1 MCRPQRWRVCRRVRG
16 RRLLT
21 RRRADTRGRPRPID
35 AVRSSRQDACRG
47 NGEGELSP
55 MLGDGL
61 SLAAVNGRSSCVV
74 SGPDVAIAELERR
87 LAERSI
93 ATKSLR
99 TSHAFHSAMMDPI
112 VDAFACVA
120 AGVSLAAEDPRRV
133 ERHWDL
139 AHCGRGDGSGVL
151 GETSPADRALRRRG
165 DPSGQSADC
174 VLLEVGPGR
183 TLASFATRPGTPSP
197 VTTLRQRDEAGDD
210 RAHLLKALG
219 SLWACGGRVPWQ
231 AVHQGKDRRRVIL
244 PTYPFARQR
253 FWIEPARPSP
263 MANVPV
269 PVAVETEPVHER
281 PELTVSYFAPSSD
294 SERELCSI
302 WQGLIGVDRVGTD
315 DDFSSS
321 AATRCS
327 RRNWSPRSASAWA
340 SNSH

>member
-1 MCRPQRWRVCRRVRG
+1 
-16 RRLLT
+16 
-21 RRRADTRGRPRPID
+21 
-35 AVRSSRQDACRG
+35 
-47 NGEGELSP
+47 

-219 SLWACGGRVPWQ
+219 SLWACGGRVPGRPSTRVRTV
-231 AVHQGKDRRRVIL
+231 AGLFCRPIRSHDSVSGSSRRVRHPWRMSL
-244 PTYPFARQR
+244 SLS
-253 FWIEPARPSP
+253 PSKRSRCT
-263 MANVPV
+263 ND
-269 PVAVETEPVHER
+269 
-281 PELTVSYFAPSSD
+281 PS
-294 SERELCSI
+294 
-302 WQGLIGVDRVGTD
+302 
-315 DDFSSS
+315 
-321 AATRCS
+321 
-327 RRNWSPRSASAWA
+327 
-340 SNSH
+340 

>member
-1 MCRPQRWRVCRRVRG
+1 
-16 RRLLT
+16 
-21 RRRADTRGRPRPID
+21 
-35 AVRSSRQDACRG
+35 
-47 NGEGELSP
+47 

-120 AGVSLAAEDPRRV
+120 AGVSLSPPKIPVVSNVTGTWLTAGEATDPAYWA
-133 ERHWDL
+133 RHL
-139 AHCGRGDGSGVL
+139 RQTVRF
-151 GETSPADRALRRRG
+151 ADAVTLL
-165 DPSGQSADC
+165 GQSADC

-210 RAHLLKALG
+210 RAHLLRRWARCGPAEDESPGRPSTRVRTVAGLFCRPIRSHDSVSG
-219 SLWACGGRVPWQ
+219 SSRRVRHPWRMSLSC
-231 AVHQGKDRRRVIL
+231 RRRNGAG
-244 PTYPFARQR
+244 AR
-253 FWIEPARPSP
+253 
-263 MANVPV
+263 
-269 PVAVETEPVHER
+269 TT
-281 PELTVSYFAPSSD
+281 ELTVSYFAPSSD

-327 RRNWSPRSASAWA
+327 RRNWSPGQQAPGRRT
-340 SNSH
+340 HTERRL

>member
-1 MCRPQRWRVCRRVRG
+1 
-16 RRLLT
+16 
-21 RRRADTRGRPRPID
+21 
-35 AVRSSRQDACRG
+35 
-47 NGEGELSP
+47 

-120 AGVSLAAEDPRRV
+120 AGVSLSPPKIPVVSNVTGTWLTAGEATDPAYWA
-133 ERHWDL
+133 RHL
-139 AHCGRGDGSGVL
+139 RQTVRF
-151 GETSPADRALRRRG
+151 ADAVTLL
-165 DPSGQSADC
+165 GQSADC

-315 DDFSSS
+315 DDFFQLGGNSLLATQLVAEVSKRLGVELTLNVVFETTTVAGLAKIVD
-321 AATRCS
+321 AAHGRGAVAVA
-327 RRNWSPRSASAWA
+327 SPEGPPDLKLRPC
-340 SNSH
+340 

>member
-1 MCRPQRWRVCRRVRG
+1 MALAKLLASWGIKPTACVGHSVGEFAAACVAGVFSLEDGLTLVADRARLMQSVPPG
-16 RRLLT
+16 RMLAVVMG
-21 RRRADTRGRPRPID
+21 RA
-35 AVRSSRQDACRG
+35 
-47 NGEGELSP
+47 NSP

-120 AGVSLAAEDPRRV
+120 AGVSLSPPKIPVVSNVTGTWLTAGEATDPAYWA
-133 ERHWDL
+133 RHL
-139 AHCGRGDGSGVL
+139 RQTVRF
-151 GETSPADRALRRRG
+151 ADAVTLL
-165 DPSGQSADC
+165 GQSADC

-269 PVAVETEPVHER
+269 PVAVETDR
-281 PELTVSYFAPSSD
+281 CTNDPS
-294 SERELCSI
+294 
-302 WQGLIGVDRVGTD
+302 
-315 DDFSSS
+315 
-321 AATRCS
+321 
-327 RRNWSPRSASAWA
+327 
-340 SNSH
+340 